1 MRNACAKASRVANR
15 ELLNAMNLSGKMF
28 KYIRKAVKK
37 IQRRYMRNLERR
49 NLPKAAP
56 SVAEAILPLDADTYT
71 ITPNQ
76 LETMM
81 NAEKRFL
88 LLDVRERWEYEM
100 VHIEGA
106 MLIPL
111 GELPRRF
118 REITPAVEVV
128 VYCHWGMRSLD
139 AAFLLQQLG
148 FKSVKSLVGGIDRW
162 AQEIDTQLL
171 RY

>member
-1 MRNACAKASRVANR
+1 
-15 ELLNAMNLSGKMF
+15 MF
-28 KYIRKAVKK
+28 NYIKQAIKK
-37 IQRRYMRNLERR
+37 IQQQYMRSRERR

-71 ITPNQ
+71 IVPDQ
-76 LETMM
+76 LKDMINEG
-81 NAEKRFL
+81 KRFI
-88 LLDVRERWEYEM
+88 LLDVREQWEYEM

-106 MLIPL
+106 MLIPFR
-111 GELPRRF
+111 ELPRRC
-118 REITPAVEVV
+118 REITPGVEVV

-162 AQEIDTQLL
+162 AQEIDTQLR

>member
-1 MRNACAKASRVANR
+1 
-15 ELLNAMNLSGKMF
+15 
-28 KYIRKAVKK
+28 
-37 IQRRYMRNLERR
+37 MRNLHRR

-71 ITPNQ
+71 IAPDQ
-76 LETMM
+76 LQEMM
-81 NAEKRFL
+81 NEGKRFI
-88 LLDVRERWEYEM
+88 LLDVREKWEYEM

-106 MLIPL
+106 ALIPF

-118 REITPAVEVV
+118 REITPGVEII

>member
-1 MRNACAKASRVANR
+1 
-15 ELLNAMNLSGKMF
+15 MF
-28 KYIRKAVKK
+28 SYIRQGIKK
-37 IQRRYMRNLERR
+37 IQRRYMKSRERR

-71 ITPNQ
+71 IAPNR
-76 LETMM
+76 LKELID
-81 NAEKRFL
+81 EGKRFV
-88 LLDVRERWEYEM
+88 LLDVREQWEYEI

-106 MLIPL
+106 TLIPF

-118 REITPAVEVV
+118 REITPGIEVV

-148 FKSVKSLVGGIDRW
+148 FKSVKSLVGGIDGW
-162 AQEIDTQLL
+162 AQEIDPQLR

>member
-1 MRNACAKASRVANR
+1 MRRQ
-15 ELLNAMNLSGKMF
+15 
-28 KYIRKAVKK
+28 YIRNRV
-37 IQRRYMRNLERR
+37 RR

-76 LETMM
+76 LKGMIDE
-81 NAEKRFL
+81 NKRFI
-88 LLDVRERWEYEM
+88 LLDVREQWEYEI

-106 MLIPL
+106 TLIPL

-118 REITPAVEVV
+118 REITHGIEIV

-148 FKSVKSLVGGIDRW
+148 FKSVKSLVGGIDQW
-162 AQEIDTQLL
+162 AEEIDTQL
-171 RY
+171 RQY

>member
-1 MRNACAKASRVANR
+1 MRRQ
-15 ELLNAMNLSGKMF
+15 
-28 KYIRKAVKK
+28 YIRNRV
-37 IQRRYMRNLERR
+37 RR

-76 LETMM
+76 LKGMIDE
-81 NAEKRFL
+81 NKRFI
-88 LLDVRERWEYEM
+88 LLDVREQWEYEI

-106 MLIPL
+106 TLIPL

-118 REITPAVEVV
+118 REITHGIEIV

-148 FKSVKSLVGGIDRW
+148 FKSVKSLVGGIDQW
-162 AQEIDTQLL
+162 AQEIDTQL
-171 RY
+171 RQY

>member
-1 MRNACAKASRVANR
+1 
-15 ELLNAMNLSGKMF
+15 MF
-28 KYIRKAVKK
+28 RYIKQAIKK
-37 IQRRYMRNLERR
+37 IQRRYIRSQQRR

-71 ITPNQ
+71 IAPDQ
-76 LETMM
+76 LKEMI
-81 NAEKRFL
+81 NEGKPFI
-88 LLDVRERWEYEM
+88 LLDVREKWEYEM

-106 MLIPL
+106 TLIPFS
-111 GELPRRF
+111 ELPRRS
-118 REITPAVEVV
+118 REITPGVEVV

-148 FKSVKSLVGGIDRW
+148 FKSVKSLVGGIDQW
-162 AQEIDTQLL
+162 AQEIDTQLR

>member
-1 MRNACAKASRVANR
+1 MFRYIKQALKNIQHHYLRSR
-15 ELLNAMNLSGKMF
+15 
-28 KYIRKAVKK
+28 
-37 IQRRYMRNLERR
+37 ERR

-71 ITPNQ
+71 ITPHQ
-76 LETMM
+76 LKEMVDE
-81 NAEKRFL
+81 NKRFI
-88 LLDVRERWEYEM
+88 LLDVREQWEYEI
-100 VHIEGA
+100 VHIQGA
-106 MLIPL
+106 TLIPL

-118 REITPAVEVV
+118 REIIPAVEIV

-148 FKSVKSLVGGIDRW
+148 FKSVKSLVGGIDKW
-162 AQEIDTQLL
+162 AQEIDTQLR

>member
-1 MRNACAKASRVANR
+1 MIDQDKP
-15 ELLNAMNLSGKMF
+15 F
-28 KYIRKAVKK
+28 I
-37 IQRRYMRNLERR
+37 
-49 NLPKAAP
+49 
-56 SVAEAILPLDADTYT
+56 
-71 ITPNQ
+71 
-76 LETMM
+76 
-81 NAEKRFL
+81 
-88 LLDVRERWEYEM
+88 LLDVREKWEYEM

-106 MLIPL
+106 ILIPF

-118 REITPAVEVV
+118 REVTPGMEIV

-162 AQEIDTQLL
+162 AQEIDTDIL

>member
-1 MRNACAKASRVANR
+1 MFRYIKQAIKKMRRQ
-15 ELLNAMNLSGKMF
+15 
-28 KYIRKAVKK
+28 YIRNRV
-37 IQRRYMRNLERR
+37 RR

-76 LETMM
+76 LKGMIDE
-81 NAEKRFL
+81 NKRFI
-88 LLDVRERWEYEM
+88 LLDVREQWEYEI

-106 MLIPL
+106 TLIPL

-118 REITPAVEVV
+118 REITHGIEIV

-148 FKSVKSLVGGIDRW
+148 FKSVKSLVGGIDQW
-162 AQEIDTQLL
+162 AEEIDTQL
-171 RY
+171 RQY

>member
-1 MRNACAKASRVANR
+1 MRRQ
-15 ELLNAMNLSGKMF
+15 
-28 KYIRKAVKK
+28 YIRNRV
-37 IQRRYMRNLERR
+37 RR

-76 LETMM
+76 LKGMIDE
-81 NAEKRFL
+81 NKRFI
-88 LLDVRERWEYEM
+88 LLDVREQWEYEI

-106 MLIPL
+106 TLIPL

-118 REITPAVEVV
+118 REITHGIEIV

-139 AAFLLQQLG
+139 AAFLLQTTRFQIG
-148 FKSVKSLVGGIDRW
+148 EEPGR
-162 AQEIDTQLL
+162 
-171 RY
+171 RYRPMGTRN

>member
-1 MRNACAKASRVANR
+1 
-15 ELLNAMNLSGKMF
+15 MF
-28 KYIRKAVKK
+28 RHIKKILKKIRQQYIR
-37 IQRRYMRNLERR
+37 NLQGR

-56 SVAEAILPLDADTYT
+56 SVSEAILPLDADTYT

-76 LETMM
+76 LKEMM
-81 NAEKRFL
+81 NAGKPFI
-88 LLDVRERWEYEM
+88 LLDVREKWEYEM
-100 VHIEGA
+100 VHLEGA

-118 REITPAVEVV
+118 REVTPAVEVI

-162 AQEIDTQLL
+162 AQEIDTRIL

>member
-1 MRNACAKASRVANR
+1 MTENKN
-15 ELLNAMNLSGKMF
+15 MF
-28 KYIRKAVKK
+28 QYIRKALKK
-37 IQRRYMRNLERR
+37 IRRRYIRNLQRR

-71 ITPNQ
+71 ITPTQ
-76 LETMM
+76 LKEMM
-81 NAEKRFL
+81 REDKPFV
-88 LLDVRERWEYEM
+88 LLDVREKWEYEM
-100 VHIEGA
+100 GHIEEA
-106 MLIPL
+106 VLMPF

-118 REITPAVEVV
+118 REITPGVEVV

-162 AQEIDTQLL
+162 AQEIDTEIL